1 LAPSALD
8 PRPVLYL
15 DLDDTLVCWR
25 GGHPRAAPGARDF
38 VRWALARFE
47 VRWLTTWC
55 PDGEMADS
63 LLLDLARLLEVQPS
77 TLRHI
82 RGFDWA
88 ASESKLNGIAWL
100 EHLVLGRPF
109 VWLEDNY
116 GVQAWELGFLER
128 HGLLPAYRRVNV
140 TEDPDSLRRVH
151 QELEREFGAPPD

>member
-1 LAPSALD
+1 LADSTLD

-25 GGHPRAAPGARDF
+25 GGHPQGAPGARDF
-38 VRWALARFE
+38 LRWALAHFE

-55 PDGEMADS
+55 PDGEMKEH
-63 LLLDLARLLEVQPS
+63 LLNDLADLLHEDPT
-77 TLRHI
+77 TLKHI

-109 VWLEDNY
+109 FWLEDDY
-116 GVQAWELGFLER
+116 GVGAQELDFLEEHGFR
-128 HGLLPAYRRVNV
+128 HVYRWVNV
-140 TEDPDSLRRVH
+140 TEDPESLRRAH
-151 QELEREFGAPPD
+151 GELESHFNVLSG